1 MSPWHACLKKAK
13 EKKSKKDHFTVIS
26 SILIA
31 SLCEID
37 KKWINIRCQPLDEW
51 LKTRARQRG
60 REREGE
66 RERESE
72 REREGDRERKRE
84 KEREKERENEE
95 REKMRESERMRKR
108 EKE

>member
-84 KEREKERENEE
+84 KEREKERE
-95 REKMRESERMRKR
+95 
-108 EKE
+108 

>member
-72 REREGDRERKRE
+72 RERERVIERERERKRE
-84 KEREKERENEE
+84 RER
-95 REKMRESERMRKR
+95 ERMRR
-108 EKE
+108 EKNEMKE

>member
-84 KEREKERENEE
+84 KERERKRENEE
-95 REKMRESERMRKR
+95 REK
-108 EKE
+108 

>member
-13 EKKSKKDHFTVIS
+13 EKKSKKDYFTVIS

-60 REREGE
+60 REREKQTE
-66 RERESE
+66 RHTQRQ
-72 REREGDRERKRE
+72 R
-84 KEREKERENEE
+84 
-95 REKMRESERMRKR
+95 
-108 EKE
+108 

>member
-1 MSPWHACLKKAK
+1 MPVSKKQK
-13 EKKSKKDHFTVIS
+13 KKKSKKDHFTVIS

-66 RERESE
+66 RERE
-72 REREGDRERKRE
+72 RERG
-84 KEREKERENEE
+84 
-95 REKMRESERMRKR
+95 
-108 EKE
+108 

>member
-51 LKTRARQRG
+51 LKTRARQE
-60 REREGE
+60 RERV

-84 KEREKERENEE
+84 KERERKRENEE
-95 REKMRESERMRKR
+95 REK
-108 EKE
+108 

>member
-1 MSPWHACLKKAK
+1 M
-13 EKKSKKDHFTVIS
+13 
-26 SILIA
+26 IA

-66 RERESE
+66 RERERVRE
-72 REREGDRERKRE
+72 RERERGTWRLGQRWRQRQTE
-84 KEREKERENEE
+84 
-95 REKMRESERMRKR
+95 
-108 EKE
+108 

>member
-1 MSPWHACLKKAK
+1 MSPWHACLKKEK

-72 REREGDRERKRE
+72 RERER
-84 KEREKERENEE
+84 EREKERERE
-95 REKMRESERMRKR
+95 REKERE
-108 EKE
+108 

>member
-72 REREGDRERKRE
+72 REREIERERERKRE
-84 KEREKERENEE
+84 RER
-95 REKMRESERMRKR
+95 ERMRR
-108 EKE
+108 EKNEMKE

>member
-26 SILIA
+26 SILIV

-72 REREGDRERKRE
+72 RERG
-84 KEREKERENEE
+84 
-95 REKMRESERMRKR
+95 
-108 EKE
+108 

>member
-1 MSPWHACLKKAK
+1 MNESMACLSQKSKRK
-13 EKKSKKDHFTVIS
+13 KKSKKDHFTVIS

-72 REREGDRERKRE
+72 RERG
-84 KEREKERENEE
+84 
-95 REKMRESERMRKR
+95 
-108 EKE
+108 

>member
-84 KEREKERENEE
+84 RER
-95 REKMRESERMRKR
+95 ERMRR
-108 EKE
+108 EKNEMKE

>member
-51 LKTRARQRG
+51 LKMRARQRG
-60 REREGE
+60 GE

-84 KEREKERENEE
+84 KERERKRENEE
-95 REKMRESERMRKR
+95 REK
-108 EKE
+108 